1 MRWISASSTRSR
13 SVVIGIGVAI
23 VVAGVFQLLN
33 APVDIYPEYKPTTVV
48 VQTEAVGL
56 SAAGVERLVAVPLEE
71 LLAPTPLLE
80 EIRSESVP
88 GLSVIEM
95 EFQSGVADL
104 VARQLVQESLGS
116 VFTLPNV
123 TKPPVMIQPLSVT
136 NRVMTIGLTSEEI
149 SLIQL
154 SVLARWNITPKL
166 LGVPGVA
173 NVAVWGQRQR
183 QLQVQIDPALMEAN
197 GVTLDQVVSSTGDAL
212 WVSTLSFLNASVPGT
227 GGWIDTPTQRLG
239 IRHVL
244 PISSPEDLANVSLD
258 GTALS
263 LGNIGN
269 VVEGH
274 PPIIGDAFIDGEP
287 ALLLVVEK
295 FPGFSTLDVTRG
307 VEAAM
312 NELEPGLTGVEIDTA
327 VFRAATYIESAQ
339 HNLVLAGWLGALL
352 ALIAIGLLL
361 LNWRVIV
368 IAIAAVTTSLTA
380 AGFIL
385 LQLGVTLNVMV
396 VLGLVVGALA
406 IIGDA
411 LIGSDALMRAS
422 GDADADRTDV
432 VEGAARGSW
441 GTIVFGALIGTLA
454 LLPVFFLEG
463 ASGSFYRPFALS
475 YAVAVGASMVVAVV
489 LTPILSML
497 LLPAEP
503 LERRA
508 SQAALWMQESHA
520 KALRPIVRSRSV
532 AVMAMA
538 VLLVAPAVV
547 WANDDGES
555 GELPAL
561 AERDLR
567 IDLESAPAT
576 SPSAMA
582 QLMIDS
588 GAALTAIPGVG
599 SVSGQVGRAES
610 GDQTVGTNAGQL
622 WVRIDLTAD
631 YNATLSAIQASLD
644 ANPDLDG
651 RITPYLTGQAL
662 DVSTGVHDLVVRVY
676 GPRLD
681 TLNDVSANV
690 AQALGDVDGLQNIR
704 VDTQPLEPQVEVEVD
719 LTRAREHGIK
729 PGDVRRAAAI
739 YFAGIPVGNLFEEQK
754 IFEVSVWSTPEA
766 RGSIDRLAEV
776 LVDKPDGSRVRL
788 GDVADVGLETIP
800 TLIKHES
807 ASLYL
812 DVVAEVR
819 GRSVSAI
826 VDDVNEKLATV
837 DFPLEHNPQVRA
849 LALDSEEQR
858 REQSALVF
866 ASIAGILLLL
876 QLSLGTWRKAFFALV
891 ALLAALSGGF
901 LAATWFGYG
910 VLSLGSLAGLL
921 AIFGIAVR
929 SGVLLICHL
938 RDLESGG
945 MVLDQELVIQAASER
960 LTPIALTA
968 LVPALAMLPALLL
981 GGRAGLEL
989 ASSMGA
995 VFFGGLVTTLLVYL
1009 FVAPALYLVTVPS
1022 DNFGTELSLD
1032 VE

>member
-56 SAAGVERLVAVPLEE
+56 SAAEVERLVAVPIEE

-173 NVAVWGQRQR
+173 NVAIWGQRQR

-263 LGNIGN
+263 LGDIGN

-287 ALLLVVEK
+287 ALLLMVEK

-307 VEAAM
+307 VEDAM

-361 LNWRVIV
+361 LNWRVMV
-368 IAIAAVTTSLTA
+368 IAIAAMTASLTA

-422 GDADADRTDV
+422 DDADADRTDV

-441 GTIVFGALIGTLA
+441 GAIVFGALIGTLA
-454 LLPVFFLEG
+454 LLPVFFLVG

-489 LTPILSML
+489 LTPVLSML

-508 SQAALWMQESHA
+508 SQAALWMKESHA
-520 KALRPIVRSRSV
+520 KALRPIVKSRSV
-532 AVMAMA
+532 AVVAMA

-582 QLMIDS
+582 QMMIDS
-588 GAALTAIPGVG
+588 GAALNAIPGIG

-631 YNATLSAIQASLD
+631 YSATLSAIQASLD

-754 IFEVSVWSTPEA
+754 IFEVSVWSRPEA

-788 GDVADVGLETIP
+788 DDIADVRLETIP

-819 GRSVSAI
+819 GRNVSAI
-826 VDDVNEKLATV
+826 VDDVNERLATV

-866 ASIAGILLLL
+866 AS
-876 QLSLGTWRKAFFALV
+876 SPAF
-891 ALLAALSGGF
+891 SCCC
-901 LAATWFGYG
+901 
-910 VLSLGSLAGLL
+910 S
-921 AIFGIAVR
+921 
-929 SGVLLICHL
+929 
-938 RDLESGG
+938 
-945 MVLDQELVIQAASER
+945 
-960 LTPIALTA
+960 
-968 LVPALAMLPALLL
+968 
-981 GGRAGLEL
+981 
-989 ASSMGA
+989 
-995 VFFGGLVTTLLVYL
+995 
-1009 FVAPALYLVTVPS
+1009 
-1022 DNFGTELSLD
+1022 
-1032 VE
+1032 